1 MHLINLF
8 WGAFPAV
15 WALVPWIGRRDV
27 ASVNLSFGH
36 LSTKITYSL
45 PKSLPVKI
53 NVYDILG
60 REIRTLMN
68 RTELAGIRSVNWDGL
83 DNFGQK
89 VPSGIYFYDFSADD
103 YFNVKKI
110 IPIA

>member
-1 MHLINLF
+1 MSLSYLNLVDKII
-8 WGAFPAV
+8 PK
-15 WALVPWIGRRDV
+15 
-27 ASVNLSFGH
+27 SFKLGH
-36 LSTKITYSL
+36 NYPNPFNSSTKITYSL
-45 PKSLPVKI
+45 PKSLPVEI

-68 RTELAGIRSVNWDGL
+68 RTELAGIRSVSWDGL

-103 YFNVKKI
+103 YFNVKKMVLVK
-110 IPIA
+110 